1 MQRRRSVERK
11 QVQQSRANLST
22 RLCLTSSNRQSF
34 HTFCTGRDKDRYLYR
49 GLVSMGG
56 AKVGPPTPRFFKKNC
71 NLSM

>member
-22 RLCLTSSNRQSF
+22 RLCLTLSGNLFTHFQR
-34 HTFCTGRDKDRYLYR
+34 RDKDRYLYR

-56 AKVGPPTPRFFKKNC
+56 AKVGPPTPRFFKKTVI
-71 NLSM
+71 